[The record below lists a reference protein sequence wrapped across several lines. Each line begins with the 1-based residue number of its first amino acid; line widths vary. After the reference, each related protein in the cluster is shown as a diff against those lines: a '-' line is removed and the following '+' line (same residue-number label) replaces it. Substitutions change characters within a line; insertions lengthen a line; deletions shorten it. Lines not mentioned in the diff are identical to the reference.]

1 MTTYGNLFF
10 WRILALVA
18 LMAVMALIMEWWIY
32 ALVAAL
38 VGGCFAATGPFVLAP
53 PAPPP
58 APRPTRRPVVRR
70 RR

>member
-10 WRILALVA
+10 WGILALVA

-32 ALVAAL
+32 ALIAVL
-38 VGGCFAATGPFVLAP
+38 VGGCFAATGPFILGRRWR
-53 PAPPP
+53 PPP
-58 APRPTRRPVVRR
+58 PRPTRRPVVRR